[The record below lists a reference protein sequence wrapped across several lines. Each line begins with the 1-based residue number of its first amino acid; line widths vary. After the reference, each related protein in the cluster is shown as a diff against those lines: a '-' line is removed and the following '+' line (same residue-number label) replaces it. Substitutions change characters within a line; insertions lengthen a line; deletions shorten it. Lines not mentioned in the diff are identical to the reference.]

1 MAMDIGLIKNDSIRI
16 SGMAIREDQFDEE
29 DNQKL
34 STGIIKLLKESTSFQ
49 DFAYNH
55 DWSDLKIPFLQIFNL
70 ILLVMDGI

>member
-55 DWSDLKIPFLQIFNL
+55 D
-70 ILLVMDGI
+70 